1 MGDITGILATLIVG
15 AISGWLASQIM
26 KKSGGLL
33 FYIVIGIVG
42 SFVGSFIFDLLGW
55 AASGLVGSIAAS
67 VAGACVLL
75 FAMGKLFKK

>member
-1 MGDITGILATLIVG
+1 MGDITGIIATLIVG

-26 KKSGGLL
+26 KKRGGLL
-33 FYIVIGIVG
+33 YYIVIGIVG
-42 SFVGSFIFDLLGW
+42 SFVGSFIFNLLGW

-75 FAMGKLFKK
+75 FVIGKLFKK